1 MHPNPVYIKNLLDQM
16 VDEYNRL
23 EFIPDDPV
31 SIPHRFHVKEDIEIA
46 GFLTATISWGQRK
59 TILKNALT
67 LMQLMDHAPFQFIQD
82 HSEKDLDRFKLFTH
96 RTFNAEDCIFFIRSL
111 RNIYKVYGGMESLFQ
126 TPEGTDLKEGMMA
139 FRRKFF
145 SVPYSPRSSKH
156 IADPSKGAS
165 AKRINMFLR
174 WMVRKDDCG
183 VDFGIW
189 NSIRPSQL
197 YCPLDVHTGNSARH
211 LGILNIRQDN
221 WKAVEELT
229 SYLRK
234 LDPQDPVK
242 YDYALF
248 GMGLN
253 RNFEF

>member
-1 MHPNPVYIKNLLDQM
+1 MEPNPIYIKNLLDQM

-23 EFIPDDPV
+23 DFITDDPV
-31 SIPHRFHVKEDIEIA
+31 SIPHRFSEKEDIEIS

-59 TILKNALT
+59 TIIQNAAKW
-67 LMQLMDHAPFQFIQD
+67 MDLMDNAPFQFILH
-82 HSEKDLDRFKLFTH
+82 HSEKDLGRLLRFTH

-111 RNIYKVYGGMESLFQ
+111 RNIYQVPGGMESLFHP
-126 TPEGTDLKEGMMA
+126 PEGMDLKEGIMA

-145 SVPYSPRSSKH
+145 SLPYPPRSSKH
-156 IADPSKGAS
+156 IADPSRGAS

-174 WMVRKDDCG
+174 WMVRKDDSG

-189 NSIRPSQL
+189 NGILPSQL
-197 YCPLDVHTGNSARH
+197 YCPLDVHTGNSARQ

-229 SYLRK
+229 YYLRM

-248 GMGLN
+248 GMGLQKD
-253 RNFEF
+253 FL